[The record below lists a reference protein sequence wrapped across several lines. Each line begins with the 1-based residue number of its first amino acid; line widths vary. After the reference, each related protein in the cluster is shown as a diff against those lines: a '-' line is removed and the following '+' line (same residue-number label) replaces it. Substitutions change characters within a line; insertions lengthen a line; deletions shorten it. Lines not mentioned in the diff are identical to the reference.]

1 VVGRSFKCIVSFSVC
16 HWEAVMKLYLK
27 SNNAYIHTFEYR
39 VVCMYVCMYVQ
50 DMLLFKLCQEQWGAA
65 SATWHGCEALCA
77 LLLLWCF
84 LTVVSAWSVHLAIE
98 GCTPDTAI
106 E

>member
-1 VVGRSFKCIVSFSVC
+1 
-16 HWEAVMKLYLK
+16 
-27 SNNAYIHTFEYR
+27 
-39 VVCMYVCMYVQ
+39 MYVQ

-65 SATWHGCEALCA
+65 SAAAAAAAATLHGCEALCA
-77 LLLLWCF
+77 LLLWCF

-106 E
+106 

>member
-1 VVGRSFKCIVSFSVC
+1 
-16 HWEAVMKLYLK
+16 
-27 SNNAYIHTFEYR
+27 
-39 VVCMYVCMYVQ
+39 MYVQ

-65 SATWHGCEALCA
+65 SAAAAAATLHRCEALCA

>member
-1 VVGRSFKCIVSFSVC
+1 
-16 HWEAVMKLYLK
+16 M
-27 SNNAYIHTFEYR
+27 HTHTHLSTEL
-39 VVCMYVCMYVQ
+39 YVCMFVQ

-65 SATWHGCEALCA
+65 SATLHGCEALCA
-77 LLLLWCF
+77 LLLLRCF

-106 E
+106 

>member
-1 VVGRSFKCIVSFSVC
+1 
-16 HWEAVMKLYLK
+16 
-27 SNNAYIHTFEYR
+27 
-39 VVCMYVCMYVQ
+39 MYVCMYVQ

-65 SATWHGCEALCA
+65 SAAAAAAAATLHRCEALCA

-106 E
+106 

>member
-1 VVGRSFKCIVSFSVC
+1 
-16 HWEAVMKLYLK
+16 
-27 SNNAYIHTFEYR
+27 
-39 VVCMYVCMYVQ
+39 MYVCMYVQ

-65 SATWHGCEALCA
+65 SAAAAAAATLHGCEALCA
-77 LLLLWCF
+77 LLLVWCF